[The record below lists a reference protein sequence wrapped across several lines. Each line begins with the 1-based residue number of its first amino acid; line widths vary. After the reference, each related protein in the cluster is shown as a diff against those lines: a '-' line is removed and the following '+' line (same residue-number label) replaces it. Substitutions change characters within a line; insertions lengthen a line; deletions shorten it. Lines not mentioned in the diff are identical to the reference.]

1 MTNIQIDMDN
11 NLNCSKELKELQ
23 ENPMFKFSM
32 SSLELFHSNF
42 LEWLFDQ
49 NYSAFLKCFG
59 MEVETN
65 KEYTIEREFCLGSNK
80 IDGKKKNWI
89 TDIAV
94 FAKDKNND
102 DEKYRSE
109 LVLIIENKIKSLPS
123 KGQLEAQAKLSGNCK
138 KVLLTLF
145 DLPTDYILHG
155 FTVVKYKDL
164 IEKDL
169 IENIREQYKD
179 NAYFKPYI
187 DDYCKMVET
196 LQQIIDNDDVVKK
209 NKEGYFTFHHHSKDL
224 ETCGM
229 QDAFRKYQTAQ
240 LVQKA
245 NNVFGEEY
253 KNVPIETGV
262 WFANKHACA
271 NVFLKL
277 KEDLQVGVQI
287 EHDQFRVSFEGKAIE
302 KLYQGECL
310 KDDKYNFLDKIWN
323 DWLKGRSDGRK
334 KDNCRYGKYFV
345 YRYVRIQNP
354 EDKNIKIKIDQL
366 LEKGGWLEGYQE
378 LSVKYILDK
387 IIENKKEII
396 EKLYK

>member
-11 NLNCSKELKELQ
+11 NLNCIKELKELQ

-59 MEVETN
+59 IEVETN

-123 KGQLEAQAKLSGNCK
+123 KGQLEAQAEFAGNNCK

-145 DLPTDYILHG
+145 VLPEDYDCKG
-155 FTVVKYKDL
+155 FAVVEYKDL
-164 IEKDL
+164 IKG
-169 IENIREQYKD
+169 IREQYK
-179 NAYFKPYI
+179 NTKYFVPYI
-187 DDYCKMVET
+187 EDYCQMVET
-196 LQQIIDNDDVVKK
+196 LKRIIDNDKVVIK
-209 NKEGYFTFHHHSKDL
+209 NKDGYFTFHYDSDNLKD
-224 ETCGM
+224 CGM
-229 QDAFRKYQTAQ
+229 QDAFRKYQAAQ
-240 LVQKA
+240 LAQIA
-245 NNVFGEEY
+245 NNEFNDKIKYNYEM
-253 KNVPIETGV
+253 PIEIGA
-262 WFANKHACA
+262 WLQHKRACV
-271 NVFLKL
+271 NVFFKL
-277 KEDLQVGVQI
+277 EELDAGVQI
-287 EHDQFRVSFEGKAIE
+287 EHDQFRVYFEGKAIE
-302 KLYQGECL
+302 RLYQGECL
-310 KDDKYNFLDKIWN
+310 KDDKYNFLDEIWN
-323 DWLKGRSDGRK
+323 DCLNGRSDGK
-334 KDNCRYGKYFV
+334 KGNCKYGKNFV
-345 YRYVRIQNP
+345 YRYVRIP
-354 EDKNIKIKIDQL
+354 GPKEGKNIKIDQL
-366 LEKGGWLEGYQE
+366 LKEGKWLEE
-378 LSVKYILDK
+378 HPDLSVKYILDK

>member
-1 MTNIQIDMDN
+1 MKAIVQ
-11 NLNCSKELKELQ
+11 ELQ

-42 LEWLFDQ
+42 LEWLFHQ
-49 NYSAFLKCFG
+49 NPSAFLKCFG
-59 MEVETN
+59 IDVETD
-65 KEYTIEREFCLGSNK
+65 KEYTIQRECTLGSDKVN
-80 IDGKKKNWI
+80 DKKKKWI

-94 FAKDKNND
+94 FAKENGN
-102 DEKYRSE
+102 DEK

-123 KGQLEAQAKLSGNCK
+123 KGQLESQSEKAGENCK
-138 KVLLTLF
+138 KNLLTLF
-145 DLPTDYILHG
+145 ELPKGYNLHG
-155 FTVVKYKDL
+155 FTIVKYIDL
-164 IEKDL
+164 VK
-169 IENIREQYKD
+169 NIREQYKY
-179 NAYFKPYI
+179 NTYFNPYI
-187 DDYCKMVET
+187 EDYCKMVET
-196 LQQIIDNDDVVKK
+196 LQQIINEDNVVKE
-209 NKEGYFTFHHHSKDL
+209 NKEGYFTFHKDSKGL
-224 ETCGM
+224 GLCGM

-277 KEDLQVGVQI
+277 KEDLQAGVQI

-310 KDDKYNFLDKIWN
+310 KDDKYKFLDEIWN

-334 KDNCRYGKYFV
+334 KDNCRYGKNFV

-366 LEKGGWLEGYQE
+366 LEEGGWLEGYPE
-378 LSVKYILDK
+378 LSVKYILGK
-387 IIENKKEII
+387 IIENKYDII
-396 EKLYK
+396 ANLYVSKD

>member
-11 NLNCSKELKELQ
+11 DNNLNCNKELKELQ

-59 MEVETN
+59 IEVETN

-123 KGQLEAQAKLSGNCK
+123 KGQLEAQAEFAGNNCT

-145 DLPTDYILHG
+145 VLPKDYDCKE
-155 FTVVKYKDL
+155 FAVVGYEYL
-164 IEKDL
+164 IKG
-169 IENIREQYKD
+169 IREQYK
-179 NAYFKPYI
+179 NTKYFVPYI
-187 DDYCKMVET
+187 EDYCQMVET
-196 LQQIIDNDDVVKK
+196 LMQIINKDDVVKK
-209 NKEGYFTFHHHSKDL
+209 NKKSYFTFHYDSDNLKD
-224 ETCGM
+224 CGM
-229 QDAFRKYQTAQ
+229 QDAFRKYQAAQ
-240 LVQKA
+240 LVQMASNEFNDKSKYNYEMPIITAANLNNKKA
-245 NNVFGEEY
+245 CVD
-253 KNVPIETGV
+253 
-262 WFANKHACA
+262 
-271 NVFLKL
+271 VFLELEK
-277 KEDLQVGVQI
+277 DLYVGVQI
-287 EHDQFRVSFEGKAIE
+287 EHDQFRVCFLGDCVKKMHKNADLNDVLKEFWKAWLVSPQGGVKKLGYCQYSEG
-302 KLYQGECL
+302 
-310 KDDKYNFLDKIWN
+310 
-323 DWLKGRSDGRK
+323 R
-334 KDNCRYGKYFV
+334 FV
-345 YRYVRIQNP
+345 YRYVRIP
-354 EDKNIKIKIDQL
+354 GPKEGKNIKIDQL
-366 LEKGGWLEGYQE
+366 LKEGKWFE
-378 LSVKYILDK
+378 EHPDLSVKYILDK

>member
-11 NLNCSKELKELQ
+11 NLNCNKELKELQ

-59 MEVETN
+59 INVETN

-123 KGQLEAQAKLSGNCK
+123 KGQLEAQAEFAGNNCK

-145 DLPTDYILHG
+145 VLPEDYDCKG
-155 FTVVKYKDL
+155 FAVVEYKDL
-164 IEKDL
+164 IKG
-169 IENIREQYKD
+169 IREQYK
-179 NAYFKPYI
+179 NTKYFVPYI
-187 DDYCKMVET
+187 KDYCQMVET
-196 LQQIIDNDDVVKK
+196 LMQIINKDDVVEK
-209 NKEGYFTFHHHSKDL
+209 NKKGYFTFHYDSDDL
-224 ETCGM
+224 KSCGM
-229 QDAFRKYQTAQ
+229 QDAFRKYQAAQ
-240 LVQKA
+240 LAQIA
-245 NNVFGEEY
+245 NNEFNDKIKYNYEM
-253 KNVPIETGV
+253 PIITA
-262 WFANKHACA
+262 ANLNNKKACV
-271 NVFLKL
+271 NVFFKL
-277 KEDLQVGVQI
+277 EELDAGVQI
-287 EHDQFRVSFEGKAIE
+287 EHDQFRVYFEGKAIE
-302 KLYQGECL
+302 RLYQGECL
-310 KDDKYNFLDKIWN
+310 KDDKYNFLDEIWN
-323 DWLKGRSDGRK
+323 DCLNGRSDGK
-334 KDNCRYGKYFV
+334 KGNCKYGKNFV
-345 YRYVRIQNP
+345 YRYVRIP
-354 EDKNIKIKIDQL
+354 GPKEDKDIEIDRL
-366 LEKGGWLEGYQE
+366 LKEGKWLEE
-378 LSVKYILDK
+378 HPDLSVKYILDK